1 MENNKLISLASKYG
15 CPLYVYDAE
24 KIISQFQRFEKA
36 FSGVTN
42 LKINF
47 ATKALSNVN
56 ILKLMKSLGSNLDC
70 VSIQEVQLGLKAG
83 FLPKELSFTPS
94 GVSFEEI
101 KMAVNIGTKINI
113 DNLPMLEA
121 FGSEF
126 PEIPVC
132 IRINPNITAGGN
144 QKISVGHNKA
154 KFGIPTNQISKV
166 KEIEEKTGMRINGV
180 HMHTGSD
187 ILDVKVF
194 LDAAEVLFSVAKEFK
209 DLDFIDFGGGFKVAY
224 KEDDPST
231 NVEKFGKIIT
241 KRFNDFCTEYGKDLS
256 IIFEPGKFLVS
267 ESGRFLAKVNVI
279 KETDYVTFA
288 GIDAGFNHL
297 IRPMYY
303 GAYHHITNISNPTGK
318 EKKYTVVGY
327 ICETDTFGEDR
338 MINKINAGDI
348 LSFQNAGAYAFTMAS
363 NYNSRFRPPEVMIY
377 QGKDFLIRKR
387 ETMEDIFRNQIEVEL
402 KL

>member
-1 MENNKLISLASKYG
+1 MENSTLISLAEKYG

-24 KIISQFQRFEKA
+24 KIISQYKRLGNA
-36 FSGVTN
+36 FSGVKS

-47 ATKALSNVN
+47 ATKALSNIS

-83 FLPKELSFTPS
+83 FAPKEISFTPS
-94 GVSFEEI
+94 GVSFEELE
-101 KMAVNIGTKINI
+101 MAVNFGTKINI

-121 FGSEF
+121 FGTKF
-126 PEIPVC
+126 PKIPVC

-154 KFGIPTNQISKV
+154 KFGIPTNQISLV

-187 ILDVKVF
+187 ILDVSVF
-194 LDAAEVLFSVAKEFK
+194 LEAAEVLFGVAKEFN

-231 NVEKFGKIIT
+231 NVEEFGSIIT
-241 KRFNDFCTEYGKDLS
+241 KRFNKFCEEYDKDLS

-279 KETDYVTFA
+279 KETEFVTFA

-303 GAYHHITNISNPTGK
+303 GAYHHITNISNPDGR

-338 MINKINAGDI
+338 MISEIKAGDL

-363 NYNSRFRPPEVMIY
+363 NYNSRFRPAEVMVY
-377 QGKDFLIRKR
+377 QGKDYLIRER
-387 ETMEDIFRNQIEVEL
+387 ETIDDILNRQIEVDL
-402 KL
+402 Q